1 MDSIVDILERSGAEI
16 DTDSLF
22 DVILTEAGSNESFVP
37 VEVSGLNLIIPDECQ
52 ELVVAV
58 EVIEN
63 VWLAD
68 VIPVHD
74 VVGSIG
80 QVLKI
85 ALNLADLSESTTNKL
100 LALIRNDQVQS

>member
-52 ELVVAV
+52 ELVGGTLAQISQ
-58 EVIEN
+58 IE
-63 VWLAD
+63 
-68 VIPVHD
+68 
-74 VVGSIG
+74 S
-80 QVLKI
+80 
-85 ALNLADLSESTTNKL
+85 DL
-100 LALIRNDQVQS
+100 